1 MGYTDG
7 KGERRS
13 EEPDYTGYE
22 AAKRELRDLSPQ
34 EYQEAVKRLAERLG
48 V

>member
-13 EEPDYTGYE
+13 GEPDYAGYE
-22 AAKRELRDLSPQ
+22 AAKRELWDLSPQ
-34 EYQEAVKRLAERLG
+34 EYQEAVKRLAEWFG